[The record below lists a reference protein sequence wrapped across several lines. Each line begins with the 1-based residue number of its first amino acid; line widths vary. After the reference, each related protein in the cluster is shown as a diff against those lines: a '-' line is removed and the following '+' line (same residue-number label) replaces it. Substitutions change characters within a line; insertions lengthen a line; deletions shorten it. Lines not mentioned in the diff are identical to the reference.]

1 MAIPMKST
9 FKIENKIEVLADFA
23 EAFQQE
29 VEPWDLPPALQ
40 MNLDLV
46 LEEVLSNIIH
56 YGFSD
61 QECHWIE
68 IDAVYENGTV
78 KLRISDDGMPFNPT
92 EKAAPDLTQSIEERP
107 VGGLGIFLVRK
118 LMDQVTYLRENDH
131 NILILEKKI
140 SS

>member
-1 MAIPMKST
+1 MKST
-9 FKIENKIEVLADFA
+9 FKIENRIEVLADFA
-23 EAFQQE
+23 EAFQRE

-61 QECHWIE
+61 QQLHWIE
-68 IDAVYENGTV
+68 IDADYENQTV
-78 KLRISDDGMPFNPT
+78 MLRISDDGMPFDPT
-92 EKAAPDLTQSIEERP
+92 EKAAPDLTQSIEDRP

>member
-1 MAIPMKST
+1 MKST

-23 EAFQQE
+23 EAFQRE
-29 VEPWDLPPALQ
+29 VEPWNLPPALQ

-61 QECHWIE
+61 QQLHWIE
-68 IDAVYENGTV
+68 IHAVYENGTV
-78 KLRISDDGMPFNPT
+78 MLRISDDGVPFDPT
-92 EKAAPDLTQSIEERP
+92 EKAAPDLTQSIEDRP

-131 NILILEKKI
+131 NILILEKTI